1 MEDTFSCIY
10 FLTSILKVLHLQSYY
25 GHITVTNFLLSILL
39 ISGDVERNPGPN
51 FVSKESFSICHWN
64 LISITAHNYAK
75 ILLLKLY
82 IAVYGFDI
90 ICLSETFFDS
100 KTLSDDDNLDISGYN
115 LVRSDLLSNSKRG
128 GVCIYYKKI
137 LPIRIINVNSFNE
150 YIRLE
155 LNVGERLCRFYRFPS
170 QMQD

>member
-1 MEDTFSCIY
+1 M
-10 FLTSILKVLHLQSYY
+10 LHLQSYY

-39 ISGDVERNPGPN
+39 ISGDVQSNPGPN
-51 FVSKESFSICHWN
+51 FVSKESFSICHWD

-75 ILLLKLY
+75 ILLLKVY

-90 ICLSETFFDS
+90 ICLPATFFDS
-100 KTLSDDDNLDISGYN
+100 KTLSDNDNLDISGYN
-115 LVRSDLLSNSKRG
+115 LVRSDHLSNSKRG

-155 LNVGERLCRFYRFPS
+155 LKVGERL
-170 QMQD
+170 